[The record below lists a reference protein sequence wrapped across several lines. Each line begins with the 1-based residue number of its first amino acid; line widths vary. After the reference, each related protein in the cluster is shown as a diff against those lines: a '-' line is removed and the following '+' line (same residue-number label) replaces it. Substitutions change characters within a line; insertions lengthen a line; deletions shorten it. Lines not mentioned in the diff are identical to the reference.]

1 MMKIPD
7 EFMAPDDHGGGGYHG
22 DYQHPQTVQQNH
34 FRRGSLDS
42 PKPVFK
48 VWHVLHFIINSHH
61 LTISWLLPTR

>member
-7 EFMAPDDHGGGGYHG
+7 EFMATDGQGGGYQHG

-48 VWHVLHFIINSHH
+48 VWNVLH
-61 LTISWLLPTR
+61 LLQIHNLLQFHDYYIFY

>member
-7 EFMAPDDHGGGGYHG
+7 EFMATDGQGGGYQHG

-48 VWHVLHFIINSHH
+48 VWNVLH
-61 LTISWLLPTR
+61 LL

>member
-7 EFMAPDDHGGGGYHG
+7 EFMAPDRGHG

-48 VWHVLHFIINSHH
+48 VWNVLHFIINSQP
-61 LTISWLLPTR
+61 LTISRLLPTR